1 MDISRIIIIIALA
14 LEYLLFGIS
23 NRYYKKGCMY
33 CMYKE
38 ERNLCFFGMVIL
50 AAIAVILCRI
60 YGYK

>member
-33 CMYKE
+33 KE